1 MDGKMPHVSV
11 DTTLEFMERSSI
23 IFAITSI
30 TAEESS
36 YHQPLENEKE
46 YFQACNDY
54 QMNLVKEYPDKFG
67 AFLNFPLSTTDAAI
81 ESIRDLD
88 TRYSDLPV
96 DGFLLPA
103 EFKGLFFG
111 DEHFIPIYEELN
123 KRDNVVIFTHP
134 TARMHTLKG
143 QSSTI
148 SPCVLEFMVMTARTI
163 TTLLLN
169 EVFKRFPNIKWI
181 FPHLG
186 NNQKITFELLLIP
199 YIDLLF
205 CFCTPFFFF
214 HCILYILGGCFPYIA
229 YRFEMTGSCDD
240 DIFEELWKY
249 KNVYFDAAGSL
260 STLQWEGTR
269 IKPEQILAGSDAPYQ
284 HIPYRKTTRWMSEYN
299 IDIVRN
305 MHNVCYENAFTLFP
319 RLKAKF
325 ESNVPNF
332 SK

>member
-88 TRYSDLPV
+88 TRYGDLPV

-103 EFKGLFFG
+103 EFKGLFLG
-111 DEHFIPIYEELN
+111 DDHFIPIYEELN

-134 TARMHTLKG
+134 TTRPHTLKG

-148 SPCVLEFMVMTARTI
+148 HPCILEFMVMTARTI

-169 EVFKRFPNIKWI
+169 DVFKRFPNIKWI

-186 NNQKITFELLLIP
+186 
-199 YIDLLF
+199 
-205 CFCTPFFFF
+205 
-214 HCILYILGGCFPYIA
+214 GCWPYIA
-229 YRFEMTGSCDD
+229 HRFEMMGVCDD

-260 STLQWEGTR
+260 STSQWEGTR
-269 IKPEQILAGSDAPYQ
+269 IKPEQLLAGSDAPYQ
-284 HIPYRKTTRWMSEYN
+284 HIPYKNTTRWMSEYN

-319 RLKAKF
+319 RLKTKF
-325 ESNVPNF
+325 ESSVPKF